1 MMATGRGM
9 RDVMHHRRSVRN
21 LALAAG
27 LCAARHGGALI
38 LFFYVLWGF
47 NYARPPLVERLGWP
61 EWHPPEARELEAL
74 TTNAIDAAN
83 HAYWDIHHA
92 EDAGEPT
99 RMPADL
105 GALDRALEEGWSRA
119 AEQLGLPAPYGRRYG
134 RTKRLLL
141 TQIVARFGIAGFYF
155 PWTAEA
161 NVLWDSPAVRRPQ
174 SMAHEKAHQ
183 RGTGPESEA
192 SFLGFVAAA
201 NSPHPHAR
209 YSAYVFAQGQ
219 LLGLLARADWESY
232 QRVASRRYPGVRRD
246 LADATAY
253 WVRFQGVGTSIG
265 RNLNDRFLRSHRVE
279 GGVTNY
285 SRSVRLLLTLATQNG
300 GTLVTGPS

>member
-1 MMATGRGM
+1 MLAAGVATFLLFRVLFLLPRIVEMVYANGVGPGIVRPISLLSSLVPISLVEVAIVLYAAWVMVAIGRGM
-9 RDVMHHRRSVRN
+9 RDVMHHRRSVSN
-21 LALAAG
+21 LALAAA
-27 LCAARHGGALI
+27 LSAARHGGALI

-74 TTNAIDAAN
+74 TTNAIDAASR
-83 HAYWDIHHA
+83 AYWDIHHA

-161 NVLWDSPAVRRPQ
+161 NVLRDSPAVRRPQ

-219 LLGLLARADWESY
+219 LLGLLARAD
-232 QRVASRRYPGVRRD
+232 
-246 LADATAY
+246 
-253 WVRFQGVGTSIG
+253 
-265 RNLNDRFLRSHRVE
+265 
-279 GGVTNY
+279 
-285 SRSVRLLLTLATQNG
+285 
-300 GTLVTGPS
+300 